1 MAYLEHYGTPRH
13 SGRYPWGS
21 GKNPQRS
28 QDILTRAKELEAQG
42 LSRVEI
48 ANAFGMST
56 TDYRAMYKIASEN
69 VKRDAMRRCNELK
82 DKGYSVAAIQRAT
95 GLPWSTVKNY
105 LDPNKQIKIDATTNI
120 ANGLKDKLKEKPY
133 LDIGEGVERQLGI
146 SDTQLKTAVSMLQQQ
161 GYNVY
166 TYKVQQPSNPT
177 QKTTIKVLT
186 EGDVTYSDVWK
197 NRARITSPEG
207 LYFTDHGSVTR
218 PVKPIVSV
226 DSKRIKINYTDDG
239 SGGGEKDGVI
249 EIRPG
254 VEDLSLGDRRYAQVR
269 IAVDGTHYLKGMAV
283 YGTNMPKGVD
293 IVFNTSKHSS
303 VPMMGP
309 KDNTVLKPL
318 KDDPVNPFGSTF
330 SPWDYVGKDGKT
342 HPSPINIVND
352 DKDWEKW
359 KKSLS
364 SQFLSKQRPELA
376 KRQLD
381 IDYKNRKS
389 ELDDIMLLTNPT
401 VKRKFLETYAE
412 TADKAAVHLK
422 AAAFPRQASYAIL
435 PVPSLKDNEVYAPQ
449 YKEGEEVIL
458 VRYPHQGTFEI
469 PRLKVVHKN
478 QEGIDIMGTSPA
490 HAIGINAH
498 VANQM
503 SGADYDGDTVLV
515 IPTEGLKLKAGD
527 NLDVDSPLYKLRDF
541 NPKEAYPK
549 DPSLPETGSKG
560 EGFNKG
566 KEMGTVSNLITDMTI
581 KGADAN
587 EIARAVRHAMVVI
600 DAEKHNL
607 DWRASEKD
615 NGIPQLKEKY
625 QGKAMGGAATL
636 ISRSTRDY
644 RVDEVKELNNPKISD
659 EDAKLWREGKIV
671 YRDRDRVITDLD
683 EIPKLWDEGKKI
695 YKETGRTYRK
705 DKKITNPDDMTDE
718 ELEIYYS
725 GKPVYR
731 KTDNYPKYQTKMAE
745 LAWKD
750 PQDISSGYQIELVY
764 AQYSQNVKDLANKA
778 RAELRKTGRLK
789 YNKSAYDTYKEEAD
803 SLDDKLN
810 KAALNAP
817 KERQAI
823 LIADSNIKAKTQA
836 DPSLLSKDNKDK
848 LKKLRSKEMENAR
861 ALVNPERYEDARA
874 KTGARRYAIEITPKE
889 WEAIEAGAISDTKLE
904 QILRYADIDKV
915 RDLATP
921 RQERGLPANVRAR
934 ARMLLAQGIAPS
946 VVAEELGTSVTTLA
960 KEFNNFNS
968 LGDEK

>member
-69 VKRDAMRRCNELK
+69 VKRDSIRRCRELK

-105 LDPNKQIKIDATTNI
+105 LDPTKQSKIDATTNI
-120 ANGLKDKLKEKPY
+120 ANGLKEKLKNQPY

-146 SDTQLKTAVSMLQQQ
+146 SDTQLKTAASMLEQQ

-166 TYKVQQPSNPT
+166 TFKVPQPSNPT

-186 EGDVTYSDVWK
+186 DGSVEKSEVWK
-197 NRARITSPEG
+197 NRAQISSPEG
-207 LYFTDHGSVTR
+207 LHFTDYGTVTQSA
-218 PVKPIVSV
+218 KPIVSI
-226 DSKRIKINYTDDG
+226 DSKRIKVNYTDDG

-254 VEDLSLGDRRYAQVR
+254 VEDLSLGNRKYAQVR

-283 YGTNMPKGVD
+283 YGTNMPKGID
-293 IVFNTSKHSS
+293 IVFNTSKHKD

-309 KDNTVLKPL
+309 KDHTVLKPL

-330 SPWDYVGKDGKT
+330 TPWDYTDKNGVK

-352 DKDWEKW
+352 DDDWNKW

-376 KRQLD
+376 KKQLD
-381 IDYKNRKS
+381 IDYKSRKQ
-389 ELDDIMLLTNPT
+389 ELDDIMLLSNPT
-401 VKRKFLETYAE
+401 VKRKLLETYAE

-435 PVPSLKDNEVYAPQ
+435 PVPSLKDNEVYAPL
-449 YKEGEEVIL
+449 YEEGEEVIL

-469 PRLKVVHKN
+469 PRLKVVHNN
-478 QEGIDIMGTSPA
+478 QQGIDIMGTSPA

-515 IPTEGLKLKAGD
+515 IPTKGLNLKAGD
-527 NLDVDSPLYKLRDF
+527 NLDISSPLYKLRDF
-541 NPKEAYPK
+541 NPKDAYPK

-581 KGADAN
+581 GGADAN

-625 QGKAMGGAATL
+625 QGKAQGGASTL
-636 ISRSTRDY
+636 ISRATRDY
-644 RVDEVKELNNPKISD
+644 RIDEVKELTSPKLSD
-659 EDAKLWREGKIV
+659 ETIKLWNEGKV
-671 YRDRDRVITDLD
+671 VFRDKDKVITDLGD
-683 EIPKLWDEGKKI
+683 IQKLWDAGHKL
-695 YKETGRTYRK
+695 YRETGRTYSK
-705 DKKITNPDDMTDE
+705 SKEITNPDDMTDE
-718 ELEIYYS
+718 ELERYNA
-725 GKPVYR
+725 GKRVFR
-731 KTDNYPKYQTKMAE
+731 ETGKYPKYQTVTDE
-745 LAWKD
+745 LAWRD
-750 PQDISSGYQIELVY
+750 PLDISSGSRIELVY
-764 AQYSQNVKDLANKA
+764 ANYSSNVKDLANRA
-778 RAELRKTGRLK
+778 RAELRRTGRLK
-789 YNKSAYDTYKEEAD
+789 YNPSAKEAYAAEVQ
-803 SLDDKLN
+803 SLKDQLN
-810 KAALNAP
+810 RAALNAP
-817 KERQAI
+817 RERQAT
-823 LIADSNIKAKTQA
+823 LIADSNIRAKLQA
-836 DPSLLSKDNKDK
+836 DPSLGSKDNKDK
-848 LKKLRSKEMENAR
+848 LKKLRSKEMDNAR
-861 ALVNPERYEDARA
+861 TLV
-874 KTGARRYAIEITPKE
+874 GATRYAIDITPKE
-889 WEAIEAGAISDTKLE
+889 WEAIESGAISDTMLE

-915 RDLATP
+915 RALATP
-921 RQERGLPANVRAR
+921 RQDKGLPPNVRAR
-934 ARMLLAQGIAPS
+934 ARVLLAQGIAPS
-946 VVAEELGTSVTTLA
+946 VVAEELGTSVATLS

>member
-28 QDILTRAKELEAQG
+28 QDILTRAKELEKQG

-69 VKRDAMRRCNELK
+69 VKRDAMRRCQELK
-82 DKGYSVAAIQRAT
+82 EKGYSVAAIQRST

-105 LDPNKQIKIDATTNI
+105 LDPTKQTKIDATTNI
-120 ANGLKDKLKEKPY
+120 ANGLKEKLKTQPY

-146 SDTQLKTAVSMLQQQ
+146 SDTQLKTAASMLEQQ
-161 GYNVY
+161 GYNVH
-166 TYKVQQPSNPT
+166 TFKVPQPSNPT

-186 EGDVTYSDVWK
+186 DGSVDKSEVWK
-197 NRARITSPEG
+197 NRAHISSPDG
-207 LYFTDHGSVTR
+207 LHFTDYGTVTQSA
-218 PVKPIVSV
+218 KPIISV
-226 DSKRIKINYTDDG
+226 DSKRIKVNYTDDG

-249 EIRPG
+249 ELRPG
-254 VEDLSLGDRRYAQVR
+254 VEDLSLGNRKYAQVR

-283 YGTNMPKGVD
+283 YGTNMPKGID
-293 IVFNTSKHSS
+293 IIFNTSKHSD

-330 SPWDYVGKDGKT
+330 TPWSYTDKKGVE

-352 DKDWEKW
+352 DDDWNKW

-376 KRQLD
+376 KKQLD
-381 IDYKNRKS
+381 IDYKSRKQ
-389 ELDDIMLLTNPT
+389 ELDEIMLLSNPT
-401 VKRKFLETYAE
+401 VKRKLLETYAE

-435 PVPSLKDNEVYAPQ
+435 PVPSLKDDEVYAPL
-449 YKEGEEVIL
+449 YEEGEEVIL

-469 PRLKVVHKN
+469 PRLKVVHNN

-515 IPTEGLKLKAGD
+515 IPTKGLNLKAGD
-527 NLDVDSPLYKLRDF
+527 NIDASSPLYKLRDF

-581 KGADAN
+581 GGADAN

-625 QGKAMGGAATL
+625 QGKSQGGASTL
-636 ISRSTRDY
+636 ISRATRDY
-644 RVDEVKELNNPKISD
+644 RIDEVKELTSPRLS
-659 EDAKLWREGKIV
+659 EDTIKLWNEGKIV
-671 YRDRDRVITDLD
+671 FRDKDKVITDLND
-683 EIPKLWDEGKKI
+683 IQKLWDAGHKL
-695 YKETGRTYRK
+695 YRETGRTYSK
-705 DKKITNPDDMTDE
+705 NKEITNPDDMTDE
-718 ELEIYYS
+718 ELERFNA
-725 GKPVYR
+725 GKRVFR
-731 KTDNYPKYQTKMAE
+731 ETGKYPKYQTVTDE
-745 LAWKD
+745 LAWRD
-750 PQDISSGYQIELVY
+750 PMDISSGSRIELVY
-764 AQYSQNVKDLANKA
+764 ANYSTNVKDLANKA
-778 RAELRKTGRLK
+778 RAELRRTGRLK
-789 YNKSAYDTYKEEAD
+789 YNPSAKEAYASEVQ
-803 SLDDKLN
+803 SLKDQLN
-810 KAALNAP
+810 TAALNAP
-817 KERQAI
+817 RERQAT
-823 LIADSNIKAKTQA
+823 LIADSNIRAKIQA
-836 DPSLLSKDNKDK
+836 DPSLSSKDNKDK
-848 LKKLRSKEMENAR
+848 LKKLRAKEMDNAR
-861 ALVNPERYEDARA
+861 TLV
-874 KTGARRYAIEITPKE
+874 GATRYAIDITPKE
-889 WEAIEAGAISDTKLE
+889 WEAIESGAISDTMLE

-915 RDLATP
+915 RALATP
-921 RQERGLPANVRAR
+921 RQDRGLPANVKAR
-934 ARMLLAQGIAPS
+934 ARMLLSQGIAPS
-946 VVAEELGTSVTTLA
+946 VVAEELGTSVATLS
-960 KEFNNFNS
+960 KEFKNFND

>member
-28 QDILTRAKELEAQG
+28 QDILTRAKELEKQG

-69 VKRDAMRRCNELK
+69 VKRDAMRHCRELK
-82 DKGYSVAAIQRAT
+82 EKGYSVAAIQRST

-105 LDPNKQIKIDATTNI
+105 LDPTKQTKIDATTNI
-120 ANGLKDKLKEKPY
+120 ANGLKEKLKTQPY

-146 SDTQLKTAVSMLQQQ
+146 SDTQLKTAASMLEQQ
-161 GYNVY
+161 GYSVH
-166 TYKVQQPSNPT
+166 TFKVPQPSNPT

-186 EGDVTYSDVWK
+186 DGSVDKSEVWK
-197 NRARITSPEG
+197 NRAHISSPEG
-207 LYFTDHGSVTR
+207 LHFTDYGTVTQSA
-218 PVKPIVSV
+218 KPIVSV
-226 DSKRIKINYTDDG
+226 DSKRIKVNYTDDG

-254 VEDLSLGDRRYAQVR
+254 VEDLSLGNRKYAQVR

-283 YGTNMPKGVD
+283 YGTNMPKGID
-293 IVFNTSKHSS
+293 IVFNTSKHSD

-330 SPWDYVGKDGKT
+330 TPWSYTDKKGIE

-352 DKDWEKW
+352 DDDWNKW

-376 KRQLD
+376 KKQLD
-381 IDYKNRKS
+381 IDYKSRKQ
-389 ELDDIMLLTNPT
+389 ELDEIMLLSNPT
-401 VKRKFLETYAE
+401 VKRKLLETYAE

-435 PVPSLKDNEVYAPQ
+435 PVPSLKDDEVYAPL
-449 YKEGEEVIL
+449 YEEGEEVIL

-469 PRLKVVHKN
+469 PRLKVVHNN

-515 IPTEGLKLKAGD
+515 IPTKGLNLKAGD
-527 NLDVDSPLYKLRDF
+527 NLDISSPLYQLRDF

-581 KGADAN
+581 GGADAN

-625 QGKAMGGAATL
+625 QGKIQGGASTL
-636 ISRSTRDY
+636 ISRATRDY
-644 RVDEVKELNNPKISD
+644 RIDEVKELTSPKLSD
-659 EDAKLWREGKIV
+659 ETIKLWNEGKIV
-671 YRDRDRVITDLD
+671 FRDKDKVITDLND
-683 EIPKLWDEGKKI
+683 IQKLWDAGHKL
-695 YKETGRTYRK
+695 YRETGRTYSK
-705 DKKITNPDDMTDE
+705 NKEITNPDDMTDE
-718 ELEIYYS
+718 ELERFNA
-725 GKPVYR
+725 GKRVFR
-731 KTDNYPKYQTKMAE
+731 ETGKYPKYQTVTDE
-745 LAWKD
+745 LAWRD
-750 PQDISSGYQIELVY
+750 PMDISSGSRIELVY
-764 AQYSQNVKDLANKA
+764 ANYSTNVKDLANKA
-778 RAELRKTGRLK
+778 RAELRRTGRLK
-789 YNKSAYDTYKEEAD
+789 YNPSAKEAYASEVQ
-803 SLDDKLN
+803 SLKDQLN
-810 KAALNAP
+810 TAALNAP
-817 KERQAI
+817 RERQAT
-823 LIADSNIKAKTQA
+823 LIADSNIRAKIQA
-836 DPSLLSKDNKDK
+836 DPSLNSKDNKDK
-848 LKKLRSKEMENAR
+848 LKKLRAKEMDNAR
-861 ALVNPERYEDARA
+861 TLV
-874 KTGARRYAIEITPKE
+874 GATRYAIDITPKE
-889 WEAIEAGAISDTKLE
+889 WEAIESGAISDTMLE

-915 RDLATP
+915 RALATP
-921 RQERGLPANVRAR
+921 RQDRGLPANVKAR
-934 ARMLLAQGIAPS
+934 ARMLLSQGIAPS
-946 VVAEELGTSVTTLA
+946 VVAEELGTSVATLS
-960 KEFNNFNS
+960 KEFKNFND

>member
-28 QDILTRAKELEAQG
+28 QDILTRAKELEKQG

-69 VKRDAMRRCNELK
+69 VKRDAMRRCQELK
-82 DKGYSVAAIQRAT
+82 EKGYSVAAIQRST

-105 LDPNKQIKIDATTNI
+105 LDPTKQTKIDATTNI
-120 ANGLKDKLKEKPY
+120 ANGLKEKLKTQPY

-146 SDTQLKTAVSMLQQQ
+146 SDTQLKTAASMLEQQ
-161 GYNVY
+161 GYNIH
-166 TYKVQQPSNPT
+166 TFKVTQPSNPT

-186 EGDVTYSDVWK
+186 DGSVDKSEVWK
-197 NRARITSPEG
+197 NRAHISSPDG
-207 LYFTDHGSVTR
+207 LHFTDYGTVTQSA
-218 PVKPIVSV
+218 KPIVSV
-226 DSKRIKINYTDDG
+226 DSKRIKVNYTDDG

-249 EIRPG
+249 ELRPG
-254 VEDLSLGDRRYAQVR
+254 VEDLSLGNRKYAQVR

-283 YGTNMPKGVD
+283 YGTNMPKGID
-293 IVFNTSKHSS
+293 IVFNTSKHSD

-330 SPWDYVGKDGKT
+330 TPWSYIDKKGVE

-352 DKDWEKW
+352 DDDWNKW

-376 KRQLD
+376 KKQLD
-381 IDYKNRKS
+381 IDYKSRKQ
-389 ELDDIMLLTNPT
+389 ELDEIMLLSNPT
-401 VKRKFLETYAE
+401 VKRKLLETYAE

-435 PVPSLKDNEVYAPQ
+435 PVPSLKDDEVYAPL
-449 YKEGEEVIL
+449 YEEGEEVIL

-469 PRLKVVHKN
+469 PRLKVVHNN

-515 IPTEGLKLKAGD
+515 IPTKGLNLKAGD
-527 NLDVDSPLYKLRDF
+527 NIDASSPLYKLRDF

-581 KGADAN
+581 GGADAN

-625 QGKAMGGAATL
+625 QGKAQGGASTL
-636 ISRSTRDY
+636 ISRATRDY
-644 RVDEVKELNNPKISD
+644 RIDEVKELTSPKLS
-659 EDAKLWREGKIV
+659 EDTIKLWNEGKIV
-671 YRDRDRVITDLD
+671 FRDKDKVITDLND
-683 EIPKLWDEGKKI
+683 IQKLWDAGHKL
-695 YKETGRTYRK
+695 YRETGRTYSK
-705 DKKITNPDDMTDE
+705 NKEITNPDDMTDE
-718 ELEIYYS
+718 ELERFNA
-725 GKPVYR
+725 GKRVFR
-731 KTDNYPKYQTKMAE
+731 ETGKYPKYQTVTDE
-745 LAWKD
+745 LAWRD
-750 PQDISSGYQIELVY
+750 PMDISSGSRIELVY
-764 AQYSQNVKDLANKA
+764 ANYSANVKDLANKA
-778 RAELRKTGRLK
+778 RAELRRTGRLK
-789 YNKSAYDTYKEEAD
+789 YNPSAKEAYASEVQ
-803 SLDDKLN
+803 SLKDQLN
-810 KAALNAP
+810 TAALNAP
-817 KERQAI
+817 RERQAT
-823 LIADSNIKAKTQA
+823 LIADSNIRAKIQA
-836 DPSLLSKDNKDK
+836 DPSLSSKDNKDK
-848 LKKLRSKEMENAR
+848 LKKLRAKEMDNAR
-861 ALVNPERYEDARA
+861 TLV
-874 KTGARRYAIEITPKE
+874 GATRYAIDITPKE
-889 WEAIEAGAISDTKLE
+889 WEAIESGAISDTMLE

-915 RDLATP
+915 RALATP
-921 RQERGLPANVRAR
+921 RQDKGLPANVRAR
-934 ARMLLAQGIAPS
+934 ARILLSQGIAPS
-946 VVAEELGTSVTTLA
+946 VVAEELGTSVATLS
-960 KEFNNFNS
+960 KEFKNFND